1 MALDEWGIEIV
12 EETVLEKIQKK
23 KKVTVWETMASAV
36 DRTKPY
42 ATPEAISAISPF
54 MFARLLSNN
63 IMSVFW
69 AEELNTH
76 INIPKER
83 QYQFVRLSFPKNKVK
98 YIRYPKNKEDYS
110 KELLKN
116 AGYEFKCGTE
126 QAIRYL
132 NMLPELELQKFIDKY
147 DTDKNG
153 IPKKRRK

>member
-1 MALDEWGIEIV
+1 MATDEWGIEIV
-12 EETVLEKIQKK
+12 EEDVIEKVQKK
-23 KKVTVWETMASAV
+23 KKKSVWETMSSAV

-42 ATPEAISAISPF
+42 AKPEEIDAISPF

-76 INIPKER
+76 INIPKDK

-98 YIRYPKNKEDYS
+98 YIRYPKATEEYDKEII
-110 KELLKN
+110 KN
-116 AGYEFKCGTE
+116 ATYEFKCGPE

-132 NMLPELELQKFIDKY
+132 NMLPEDEFQKFIDKY
-147 DTDKNG
+147 ETDKKF
-153 IPKKRRK
+153 KKEKV